1 MMPHR
6 ARIALIGVM
15 VLWLAAPA
23 YAGFSDGITDLV
35 TAPFE
40 LPKQV
45 LAGTLSGPPIVGTVA
60 GAVVGTFA
68 TAGKVLRGVGGLAT
82 GVLNLGSALAPLAP
96 YVLPFVL

>member
-1 MMPHR
+1 MATRR

-23 YAGFSDGITDLV
+23 YAGFSDGIADLA

-45 LAGTLSGPPIVGTVA
+45 LAGT
-60 GAVVGTFA
+60 FA
-68 TAGKVLRGVGGLAT
+68 TAGKVLRGLGGLAT